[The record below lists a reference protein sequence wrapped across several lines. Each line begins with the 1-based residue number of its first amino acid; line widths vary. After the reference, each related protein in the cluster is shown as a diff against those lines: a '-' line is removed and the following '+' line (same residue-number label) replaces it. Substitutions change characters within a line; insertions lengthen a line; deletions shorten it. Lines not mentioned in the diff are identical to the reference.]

1 MKINVNILII
11 VFFAA
16 VLLFMFQSRKRAPA
30 PPVIPTEPPV
40 IICNNHG
47 FKDEN
52 ENCQCDDPWYGEN
65 CEFSQSVEG
74 ISISNVYKTILVEL
88 NRVKTTKTTD
98 VTIFGQSGDYYISR
112 ASDAPGQKTLLQT
125 TVQPD
130 VRSCA
135 EKSAELG
142 AEFFT
147 YHPQT
152 KQCQSYSEPATMSL
166 KSLKPGNLV
175 VGCKKL

>member
-1 MKINVNILII
+1 M
-11 VFFAA
+11 
-16 VLLFMFQSRKRAPA
+16 
-30 PPVIPTEPPV
+30 
-40 IICNNHG
+40 
-47 FKDEN
+47 
-52 ENCQCDDPWYGEN
+52 
-65 CEFSQSVEG
+65 
-74 ISISNVYKTILVEL
+74 VEL
-88 NRVKTTKTTD
+88 NRVKSKTTD

-112 ASDAPGQKTLLQT
+112 ASDAPGQKTLLQS

-130 VRSCA
+130 VRSCSQ
-135 EKSAELG
+135 KSSELN

-166 KSLKPGNLV
+166 KSLKSGNLV